1 MTTNPWNQANAV
13 VTGAASG
20 IGLALSTALVQRGAN
35 VWMTDVNAE
44 KVGPAA
50 EALGPKARA
59 AALDVRDAP
68 AVRELIEGVA
78 REAGRIDYLFNNA
91 GIGLSGEVHELG
103 VEHFDRIIDVNIR
116 GVVNG
121 IVAAYPLMV
130 KQRSGHIVN
139 TASMA
144 GLTPVPLVVPYAM
157 TKHAVVGLSTS
168 LRLEAEHYG
177 VRVSALCPSAIETPL
192 LDAENPSDLQGGP
205 SWRPNTR
212 RYLAR
217 LAGGRPAYPVDK
229 LAAATLEAMERNV
242 GVIIIPSHSRTGA
255 LLNRLLPGVVEKGIR
270 RVLAA
275 ERSEGRKTGS

>member
-1 MTTNPWNQANAV
+1 MTTDNWNQSNAV
-13 VTGAASG
+13 ITGAASG

-44 KVGPAA
+44 KVSQAA

-59 AALDVRDAP
+59 SALDVRDAA

-78 REAGRIDYLFNNA
+78 RESGRIDYLFNNA
-91 GIGLSGEVHELG
+91 GIGVSGEVQELG

-177 VRVSALCPSAIETPL
+177 VRVSVLCPSAIETPL
-192 LDAENPSDLQGGP
+192 LDAGNPSDLQGP

-229 LAAATLEAMERNV
+229 LAADTLEAMERNV
-242 GVIIIPSHSRTGA
+242 GVIIIPSHSRIGA

-270 RVLAA
+270 KVLAA
-275 ERSEGRKTGS
+275 ERSARPAEM